1 MFKLNYSLKWALFS
15 APPKS
20 TGSPEIW
27 SRLAKVDFSF
37 KNDGHCWQTGLI
49 FISQKQRMPGSQE
62 GYVIPEVFAL
72 NYHHI
77 DPELTS
83 YRPWFIIILIIVLL
97 LIVMW
102 KPISP
107 PGLLALV
114 QPVTSNFSFKPNLN
128 PKSSYHLTDTFWQIA
143 FDKICCNSVHRPQN
157 VCPNGM
163 SNLWYVII
171 FVDIRIIFLHNFMLK
186 GQNTLIESFIVC
198 TFVNY

>member
-1 MFKLNYSLKWALFS
+1 MFKLNYSLKWDLFS

-20 TGSPEIW
+20 TSSPKIW
-27 SRLAKVDFSF
+27 SRLAQVAFPFWKWCSLLTTWFDIHLTKTKDARQSRRLHHSR
-37 KNDGHCWQTGLI
+37 GI
-49 FISQKQRMPGSQE
+49 
-62 GYVIPEVFAL
+62 
-72 NYHHI
+72 YHHI

-83 YRPWFIIILIIVLL
+83 YWPWFIIILINVLL

-107 PGLLALV
+107 PGLLAPV

-171 FVDIRIIFLHNFMLK
+171 FADIRIIFLRNFMLK